1 MDDVDLR
8 LDGNAAAGLLEEVMA
23 SDLTAVL
30 RTCGGCGTSAALGAN
45 HLYVH
50 APGLVL
56 RCPTCESVGLR
67 VVRARERVLLDLAGT
82 ARLEFVLPSAPDSAP
97 RIAP

>member
-56 RCPTCESVGLR
+56 RCPTCDQVGLR
-67 VVRARERVLLDLAGT
+67 VVRARERVLLDLEGT
-82 ARLEFVLPSAPDSAP
+82 TRLEFVLPTAAGTG
-97 RIAP
+97 A

>member
-8 LDGNAAAGLLEEVMA
+8 LDGNAAAGLLEMVLDT
-23 SDLTAVL
+23 DLTAAL
-30 RTCGGCGTSAALGAN
+30 RTCAGCGTSAPLGAN